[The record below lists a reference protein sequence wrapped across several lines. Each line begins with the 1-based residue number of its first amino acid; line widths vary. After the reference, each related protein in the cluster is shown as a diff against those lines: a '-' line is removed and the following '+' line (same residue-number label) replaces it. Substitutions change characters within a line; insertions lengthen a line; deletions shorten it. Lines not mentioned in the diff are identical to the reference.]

1 MELLYS
7 NILPVGIEE
16 GQTTIS
22 DAIKSELEKSDMVEI
37 AVGYVSKASLE
48 ELDNLVSSSNITYV
62 CLIMGM
68 YYIEGM
74 PEGSYHTAIQ
84 LNEKWRQ
91 LGIGEIRVTRSFKYH
106 GKLYSFYKDGAIRSA
121 IIGSANLGVMK
132 LEANNLRQYE
142 VSAITYTA
150 TECEAV
156 KSLICK
162 LKAANCSANIA
173 DIANMPI
180 IREINTSLTGV
191 DTVDQITT
199 AETEIYKRHKTNISF
214 NLPIKVPSYDE
225 RHMDDGKHFTKS
237 NLNVS
242 YAAPRSARK
251 SRDWYETQLTVSK
264 SITLLDGYPEKNVT
278 FFVVTDDGYTFKAHT
293 TSDGNKQF
301 SAVGDELILGRWIK
315 GRLAAAGLVT
325 PVNDTQADRDRQ
337 GMITKEM
344 LAAYGCNTL
353 VLTKTTQKTEDEDGN
368 LLDVWYLSFESATES
383 EDSEL

>member
-22 DAIKSELEKSDMVEI
+22 DAIKNEFEKSDMVEI

-48 ELDNLVSSSNITYV
+48 ELDNLVSSSSITYV

-74 PEGSYHTAIQ
+74 PEGSYHTAMQ

-353 VLTKTTQKTEDEDGN
+353 VLTKTTQKMEDEDGN

>member
-22 DAIKSELEKSDMVEI
+22 DAIKSEFEKSDMVEI

-74 PEGSYHTAIQ
+74 PEGSYHTAMQ

-162 LKAANCSANIA
+162 LKASNCSANIA